1 MVTQMAAARRNDYD
15 VSDTVQVSSVDAT
28 CTAVK
33 SLFKK
38 TYPDASFAKVEQAF
52 EDFRLL
58 FNGEL
63 PGYRGCDTIYHDTQ
77 HTLDMSLAMARLI
90 TGYEILL
97 AESGAAG
104 QSLGAGRATL
114 GLIVALFHDSG
125 YIRKTNDDV
134 HAGAEFTPEHI
145 SRGADFIAD
154 YLPKVGLGAH
164 IDTAIKLIHYT
175 GYEIDL
181 DQLRM
186 DDPKYRKIGCLLGTA
201 DLIAQM
207 ADRCYLEK
215 CRDRLYPEFVLGG
228 VASGE
233 QPNGKEP
240 TKYESGQDLLSKT
253 PEYFERVI
261 KKRLDGEFDHAY
273 RYIEHVFA
281 GSNPYM
287 EAIEKNLSYL
297 NKVLETGRWR
307 MLRRNPPC
315 FTSEENTVPR
325 IRALAADK
333 LKNLA

>member
-1 MVTQMAAARRNDYD
+1 MAAARRNDYD

-33 SLFKK
+33 SLFEQ
-38 TYPDASFAKVEQAF
+38 TYPDASFSKVQQAF
-52 EDFRLL
+52 NDFRLL
-58 FNGEL
+58 FNGEF

-77 HTLDMSLAMARLI
+77 HTLDMTLAIARLI

-97 AESGAAG
+97 ADSGATG
-104 QSLGAGRATL
+104 QSLGAARATL

-125 YIRKTNDDV
+125 YIRKTNDEV

-145 SRGADFIAD
+145 SRGADFLAIC
-154 YLPKVGLGAH
+154 LPKIGLGASV
-164 IDTAIKLIHYT
+164 DTARKLVHYT
-175 GYEIDL
+175 GYEMDL
-181 DQLRM
+181 DQIQL
-186 DDPKYRKIGCLLGTA
+186 DDPKDRKIGCLLGTA

-233 QPNGKEP
+233 NPNGKESAR
-240 TKYESGQDLLSKT
+240 YESGQDLLSKT
-253 PEYFERVI
+253 PDYFETVI
-261 KKRLDGEFDHAY
+261 KKRLEGEFDHAY
-273 RYIEHVFA
+273 RYLEHVFA
-281 GSNPYM
+281 GKNPYM
-287 EAIEKNLSYL
+287 EAIEKNLDYL
-297 NKVLETGRWR
+297 NIVLETGRWR

-315 FTSEENTVPR
+315 FTSDENTVPR